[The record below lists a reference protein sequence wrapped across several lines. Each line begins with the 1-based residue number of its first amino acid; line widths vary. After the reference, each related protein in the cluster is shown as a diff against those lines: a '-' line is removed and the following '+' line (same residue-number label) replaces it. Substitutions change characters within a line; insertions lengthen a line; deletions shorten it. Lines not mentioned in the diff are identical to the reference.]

1 MSAKKARKER
11 QIVRKEK
18 ASLIADLATDDMK
31 QTYEAIWNAWKTETA
46 RADFWQ
52 KFAWGSVS
60 LTVVNIAIF
69 VYLAFIRNP

>member
-1 MSAKKARKER
+1 
-11 QIVRKEK
+11 
-18 ASLIADLATDDMK
+18 MK
-31 QTYEAIWNAWKTETA
+31 QTYEAIWNAWKLETA